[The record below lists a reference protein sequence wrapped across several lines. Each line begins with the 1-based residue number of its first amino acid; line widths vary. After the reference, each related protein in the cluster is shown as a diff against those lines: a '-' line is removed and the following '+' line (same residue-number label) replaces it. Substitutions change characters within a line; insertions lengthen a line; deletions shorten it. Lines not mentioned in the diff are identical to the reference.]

1 MTQALLYSLSGA
13 EERKGI
19 MNQSAVFRWPAVPGP
34 WKKISPAFWLAFLT
48 AGVGGFI
55 THLYIF
61 TNLLPNHDSIGGLF
75 TYNDMLDIG
84 RWASIPMSLPSTFFQ
99 LPVVIG
105 LLSVLALG
113 AAAGLTV
120 RVLEIS
126 HPVHIVLTSALMV
139 TYPAACAIFAYLFTA
154 DAYFMA
160 LFLNAL
166 AVWCTKKY
174 RWGWAAAILMMT
186 WACGTYQAFICY
198 AIGLFLIDC
207 ILALLKGEEVPGV
220 VVRGLKYIGICLAS
234 LALYYVVLKI
244 VLTVTG
250 TELADYQ
257 GLSGLGLTSLAEY
270 FSRIPEVYQIFFD
283 YLLTPSFLDSF
294 FCVVLQAGF
303 VYAAAALVVLAVM
316 NGLLRDPLRLLLTAA
331 GAALL
336 PLALNF
342 VALLAAGGEVHHLM
356 IYAFVLVFVLGI
368 KLTELIMARLISA
381 GRPGW
386 TGVFWPNLVLCAAL
400 VWCGFC
406 TDNIAYLRMELRYEN
421 SLALA
426 NRIAARAENLA
437 GYTPDAPIAVVGRLP
452 IDLYGQTLPE
462 LSEYDAITGTDG
474 FLLQCYYSG
483 RDVLE
488 YCIGLPMSQST
499 AEQWDDLYKS
509 GILYQT
515 PNWPDPNCMFM
526 FEGMVVVKLSDVY
539 IE

>member
-1 MTQALLYSLSGA
+1 MCSSDL
-13 EERKGI
+13 
-19 MNQSAVFRWPAVPGP
+19 
-34 WKKISPAFWLAFLT
+34 
-48 AGVGGFI
+48 
-55 THLYIF
+55 
-61 TNLLPNHDSIGGLF
+61 
-75 TYNDMLDIG
+75 
-84 RWASIPMSLPSTFFQ
+84 
-99 LPVVIG
+99 
-105 LLSVLALG
+105 
-113 AAAGLTV
+113 
-120 RVLEIS
+120 
-126 HPVHIVLTSALMV
+126 
-139 TYPAACAIFAYLFTA
+139 
-154 DAYFMA
+154 
-160 LFLNAL
+160 
-166 AVWCTKKY
+166 
-174 RWGWAAAILMMT
+174 
-186 WACGTYQAFICY
+186 
-198 AIGLFLIDC
+198 
-207 ILALLKGEEVPGV
+207 
-220 VVRGLKYIGICLAS
+220 
-234 LALYYVVLKI
+234 
-244 VLTVTG
+244 
-250 TELADYQ
+250 
-257 GLSGLGLTSLAEY
+257 
-270 FSRIPEVYQIFFD
+270 
-283 YLLTPSFLDSF
+283 
-294 FCVVLQAGF
+294 
-303 VYAAAALVVLAVM
+303 AALVVLAVM